1 MHTVQRID
9 FHAMGTDFFCIA
21 VEPEPGLFDN
31 VYNFAVDLESK
42 WSRFKATSE
51 LMQLNNSPGVPVVVS
66 ATTIRLINEM
76 KAAYEISGGLYDP
89 NILGAVVAEG
99 FAISKDDSSDVTNWT
114 ARANSESTI
123 LDVEVNEKD
132 STITLPLGVG
142 LDAGGIGKGLAADL
156 IAIRAT
162 ELGAMGIAVFA
173 GGDVSVRGISET
185 GEGWQ
190 IGVQDPSDANEVID
204 TVRLSIGGLATSG
217 SDGWLSKSGK
227 SHIIDPKTM
236 QSAQSSV
243 LQATVV
249 AFAASHAEALTKVSF
264 LLPPKEAI
272 VRIEDAG
279 AQALLFD
286 RNFERYETAEWKKY
300 T

>member
-1 MHTVQRID
+1 
-9 FHAMGTDFFCIA
+9 
-21 VEPEPGLFDN
+21 
-31 VYNFAVDLESK
+31 
-42 WSRFKATSE
+42 
-51 LMQLNNSPGVPVVVS
+51 
-66 ATTIRLINEM
+66 
-76 KAAYEISGGLYDP
+76 
-89 NILGAVVAEG
+89 
-99 FAISKDDSSDVTNWT
+99 
-114 ARANSESTI
+114 
-123 LDVEVNEKD
+123 
-132 STITLPLGVG
+132 
-142 LDAGGIGKGLAADL
+142 
-156 IAIRAT
+156 
-162 ELGAMGIAVFA
+162 
-173 GGDVSVRGISET
+173 
-185 GEGWQ
+185 
-190 IGVQDPSDANEVID
+190 
-204 TVRLSIGGLATSG
+204 VRLSIGGLATSG